1 MTFFDTSK
9 VNRWKEGGREFFAVE
24 SKPIAKKTY
33 FSVKGGTRV
42 LSLARTKRGE

>member
-1 MTFFDTSK
+1 MTPFDTSK
-9 VNRWKEGGREFFAVE
+9 VNRWKEGGREAVE

-42 LSLARTKRGE
+42 LSLARTKHGE